1 MSWIEEINKNA
12 GLIGLLFSLVVTV
25 ATVVTAW
32 LNARLV
38 NETRRMREAQTE
50 PAMQVTYRIRE
61 NYLSFPDVVVKN
73 IGMGPARDIRF
84 EISADMPSGDA
95 NDAVHSLNKL
105 ACFSNGLAYL
115 GPGQEFSS
123 FWTSMYENHASKI
136 QTKVWITCRY
146 RSMSGRK
153 FEDRC
158 LLDLSEL
165 KGISRIGT
173 PPLQSIEKHLSAIQK
188 EMEKW
193 SRADSRLKA
202 DVFTQA
208 DRNAE
213 HVEWEE
219 ERAAFIE
226 KSKPAVEN

>member
-95 NDAVHSLNKL
+95 NDAVDSLNKL

-146 RSMSGRK
+146 RSMSGSK

-173 PPLQSIEKHLSAIQK
+173 PPLQHIEKHLSAIQK

-193 SRADSRLKA
+193 SRAGSRLKA

-208 DRNAE
+208 DRDAE
-213 HVEWEE
+213 QAEREA

>member
-1 MSWIEEINKNA
+1 MNVIEEINKNA
-12 GLIGLLFSLVVTV
+12 GFISLVFSLVVTV

-38 NETRRMREAQTE
+38 SETRRMREAQTE
-50 PAMQVTYRIRE
+50 PAMQVTYRGRE
-61 NYLSFPDVVVKN
+61 NFLGYPDIVVRN

-84 EISADMPSGDA
+84 EVSADIPSGDV
-95 NDAVHSLNKL
+95 NDAVDSLNKL

-146 RSMSGRK
+146 LSMGGRK

-173 PPLQSIEKHLSAIQK
+173 PPLQNIEKHLLAIQK

-193 SRADSRLKA
+193 SRSGARLKA

-208 DRNAE
+208 DRDAE
-213 HVEWEE
+213 QAEWEA
-219 ERAAFIE
+219 ERAVFTE
-226 KSKPAVEN
+226 KGKPAVDN